1 MRAGPV
7 NCQILLGGER
17 DRTGP
22 LAGASRAY
30 KCANAYA
37 TGTGTAKRA
46 RSAGSTEHGQADPE
60 PGSLFDY
67 MYGAR
72 VSLVLFILTRVQQAW
87 I

>member
-30 KCANAYA
+30 ANMMHILQAQA
-37 TGTGTAKRA
+37 LRSEPGA
-46 RSAGSTEHGQADPE
+46 REAQSTEHGE
-60 PGSLFDY
+60 GRS
-67 MYGAR
+67 
-72 VSLVLFILTRVQQAW
+72 
-87 I
+87 